1 MQRAIQRRTDSR
13 LILRTAGGSRHAS
26 AFDWFPCGVLT
37 IHSRRLVNLGR
48 LISYVRGDGTADVCA
63 IDLSEAFDKFNHDAL
78 FLKLMKRRI
87 PNELLN
93 ILDMFGSLLV
103 TYV

>member
-1 MQRAIQRRTDSR
+1 M
-13 LILRTAGGSRHAS
+13 
-26 AFDWFPCGVLT
+26 
-37 IHSRRLVNLGR
+37 
-48 LISYVRGDGTADVCA
+48 
-63 IDLSEAFDKFNHDAL
+63 SEATALLTFAPLTYQKQFDKFNHDAL